1 MGQVLGV
8 EWLDNNHLE
17 HILVNLFIRGSQVS
31 SKSADGHDKLPGQR
45 PPQVPS
51 IQGKTLKM
59 ELAFA

>member
-31 SKSADGHDKLPGQR
+31 SKSADGHDK
-45 PPQVPS
+45 
-51 IQGKTLKM
+51 
-59 ELAFA
+59 